1 MWQQVSASIQIS
13 APDIYFLFPPQVT
26 SSRLHELEQERLQ
39 MLEER
44 ELLSRQQDA
53 MREEA
58 GPREL
63 CTYHLNEKGG
73 RINKAVVYWLKV
85 TFFYL
90 QRKGESVYLAFRQ
103 DQELVIYSEMYVNC

>member
-1 MWQQVSASIQIS
+1 
-13 APDIYFLFPPQVT
+13 
-26 SSRLHELEQERLQ
+26 

-63 CTYHLNEKGG
+63 CRYRGRKEKKKKGG
-73 RINKAVVYWLKV
+73 FSKGLLKV
-85 TFFYL
+85 GCCSLFLSELSKTRIKNLLSVRLYEGQELIMNRKLFIDL
-90 QRKGESVYLAFRQ
+90 HQRGLFCENIDAESV
-103 DQELVIYSEMYVNC
+103 

>member
-1 MWQQVSASIQIS
+1 MLLTKNHSFI
-13 APDIYFLFPPQVT
+13 QVT

-53 MREEA
+53 MREHA

-63 CTYHLNEKGG
+63 RMYLSISPMKEK
-73 RINKAVVYWLKV
+73 K
-85 TFFYL
+85 
-90 QRKGESVYLAFRQ
+90 S
-103 DQELVIYSEMYVNC
+103 YS

>member
-1 MWQQVSASIQIS
+1 
-13 APDIYFLFPPQVT
+13 
-26 SSRLHELEQERLQ
+26 

-63 CTYHLNEKGG
+63 CRYRGRKEKKKGFLKGLLKAGCCTVSYLCLNCQ
-73 RINKAVVYWLKV
+73 RLKS
-85 TFFYL
+85 
-90 QRKGESVYLAFRQ
+90 K
-103 DQELVIYSEMYVNC
+103 IYFQSDCMKVRS